1 MSITKKLFWSM
12 HAFGLSMGLIFP
24 VYANFFVKFKPG
36 MLVYFVLGCLCAGY
50 FVGAFS
56 YFIVKKVAL
65 KVLND
70 VTGELSH
77 TANGDLRP
85 DYELDSDDAFGKL
98 ADVSNQIQASV
109 REILS
114 QIQGYIRSISDGHLN
129 AEVAAERLNGAYAQI
144 MQDISAGFKRTG
156 QFIENMP
163 NPFIILN
170 RQSVIIFQ
178 NRKALSLFGEQN
190 GALFL
195 DGTGFDMSGKAVLED
210 NIKTAFS
217 TSERFHGQIE
227 WSGNEQETYSF
238 EYTGQP
244 IVNQN
249 GCVGIAITF
258 TDLTQINQAI
268 TEMEDARRQ
277 ADQEHRLLEQRDA
290 YQSREIENV
299 AVVLHHIAEND
310 LTRRYEA
317 DNGTEDTRQL
327 YNLFC
332 RISENLDQ
340 VINNFSGFIK
350 MLEEIADE
358 VSTKSGNF
366 VQQCALMDRDSA
378 EHMLG
383 LSSLME
389 NFQRTVDSATKMQ
402 SFLKNTNDLTST
414 YKQQVEDSTR
424 EMQVFIEGMD
434 NISNSSNQIKNI
446 SKVIDEIAFQTNLLA
461 LNAAVEA
468 ARAGA
473 HGKGFAV
480 VAEEVRSLSNR
491 TSKAAQ
497 EIGNLIESTVERIES
512 NKEKSHNVQELL
524 EQISKSV
531 VQITQ
536 TVATVTEESNDQLQ
550 IASASNKE
558 LQQIS
563 QKIQSDQGIINGIS
577 SDAQALSNQTRVL
590 KQLVDK
596 VERNKTN
603 AHDPAEVHISLN

>member
-1 MSITKKLFWSM
+1 M

-24 VYANFFVKFKPG
+24 VYANFFVKFKQG
-36 MLVYFVLGCLCAGY
+36 MLIYFVLGCLFAGY

-77 TANGDLRP
+77 TAKGDLRP
-85 DYELDSDDAFGKL
+85 DYELDSNDAFGEL
-98 ADVSNQIQASV
+98 AGVSNRIQASV
-109 REILS
+109 REILN

-129 AEVAAERLNGAYAQI
+129 AEVDAEHLNGAYAQI
-144 MQDISAGFKRTG
+144 MQNISAGFKRTIS
-156 QFIENMP
+156 FLENIP

-170 RQSVIIFQ
+170 KQSAVIFQ
-178 NRKALSLFGEQN
+178 NRKALSFFGAKI
-190 GALFL
+190 GALL
-195 DGTGFDMSGKAVLED
+195 LEGSGFDKTGSAILQG
-210 NIKTAFS
+210 NIKAAFA
-217 TSERFHGQIE
+217 TSERFHGNIE
-227 WSGNEQETYSF
+227 WAENDQSVFSF

-244 IVNQN
+244 IINQN
-249 GCVGIAITF
+249 GCTGIALTF
-258 TDLTQINQAI
+258 TDRTQINRAMC
-268 TEMEDARRQ
+268 EMEEARHQ
-277 ADQEHRLLEQRDA
+277 ANLEHSLLEKRDA
-290 YQSREIENV
+290 YQGHEIEQV
-299 AVVLHHIAEND
+299 ADILHRIAQND
-310 LTRRYEA
+310 LTQRYEA
-317 DNGTEDTRQL
+317 QAGNGDTREL
-327 YNLFC
+327 YNLFS
-332 RISENLDQ
+332 RIGENLDQ
-340 VINNFSGFIK
+340 VINNFSGFIE
-350 MLEEIADE
+350 MLEEIANE

-378 EHMLG
+378 EHRRG

-402 SFLKNTNDLTST
+402 ALLKNTNDLTTT
-414 YKQQVEDSTR
+414 YKQQVDDSTR

-468 ARAGA
+468 ARAGT

-497 EIGNLIESTVERIES
+497 EIGSLIENTVERIES
-512 NKEKSHNVQELL
+512 NKENSHNIQDLL
-524 EQISKSV
+524 EEISKSV
-531 VQITQ
+531 RQITQ
-536 TVATVTEESNDQLQ
+536 TVATVTAESNDQLQ
-550 IASASNKE
+550 IANASNNE

-563 QKIQSDQGIINGIS
+563 QKIQSDQDIINGIS
-577 SDAQALSNQTRVL
+577 SDAQSLANQTGVL

-596 VERNKTN
+596 VRRNKVITN
-603 AHDPAEVHISLN
+603 DPADIHINLN